1 VSENVGFADGLDRSV
16 SGTDGDLLHAERI
29 MAGDEGEKLLEQQVT
44 ASFRRRARWMELVYN
59 ILLFDNPLPDT

>member
-1 VSENVGFADGLDRSV
+1 MSENVGFADGLDRSV

-44 ASFRRRARWMELVYN
+44 ASFRRRAR
-59 ILLFDNPLPDT
+59 